1 MTTRNGTPPQTEQA
15 VRLPL
20 TAGQQRIWFAETFED
35 AAPAYNVPVAVR
47 LRGPLDE
54 QRLRTALDTLTRR
67 HAALRARFT
76 VDENGEPWHEIDPD
90 APFDLDVADLTGGT
104 LEAARTAAAG
114 FGWQPLDLMNG
125 PLARARLL
133 RLGPD
138 DAVLVF
144 NVHHIV
150 FDDWSTGILLR
161 NLGAA
166 YQKGAAWTGPELD
179 YPHLIRQENERLAG
193 LDAEKHLRYWA
204 DGLTGLRHLAV
215 PTDRPRHR
223 HHRGA
228 GAAVHFVIPA
238 DTADGIRALA
248 RTSRSSVY
256 MVLLAALQATLS
268 DWSGGPDVAV
278 TSPVATRSVPGSEDV
293 IGYLVNTVVQRVRV
307 LPGSSFTA
315 LLADTRRTALHNY
328 AHQDI
333 PFDQVVR
340 RVRPQ
345 RTPTGTAL
353 FQVGFNYQNAVG
365 ETLDLPGISV
375 ETVTVPRATA
385 KFDLLL
391 DVADEAGAM
400 AAFLEYDSGLF
411 DPAGIEALSAAL
423 MRGLTAVAAD
433 ADAGVDV
440 FAVAPSGALRLLAP
454 LGPVPSRRS
463 APADFALTAG
473 QQRMWTAHQLRPDSA
488 EHACPLAL
496 ALDGPLDRAALTA
509 ALTGLVSRHEAL
521 RARIVAGADGRP
533 HWTAS
538 RPAAIIP
545 RYADVRNA
553 ADPAAALTDRLTDEL
568 ARPFDLAAG
577 PLTRVL
583 LVRTG
588 DERHVLLLSVAHV
601 AADGQSLDVLR
612 DELLHLYRE
621 AAGGDGPALPEPVSF
636 RDFTLAR
643 VTEEAEPAAER
654 LDWWRRRLAG
664 AVAPRLPADVPGA
677 AARTG
682 RGATLTVTV
691 PDGTTAALRR
701 LAASSRTTPNMV
713 LLACFHALLS
723 RWTGAPRTCVGTPL
737 ADRLHADGES
747 VAGFFVDTVPRPV
760 DLSADPTM
768 LSLIETVRT
777 DDLDTHRY
785 SRGRVRSAAGRAVP
799 GCSVEGLLAE
809 LRRRGDLPAESPFTV
824 LFDVRHVDRTPVTV
838 AGLTVLDA
846 ALPRLSASADLTA
859 DLELDGDGGLS
870 ATMEYATDLFSTA
883 AAERLVARFL
893 AVLEQ
898 TAANPDIRVSELD
911 GGGAEVLP
919 WDAQTPADEPDRPIH
934 VLITEQAARTPS
946 AAAVVCGTDRLTYA
960 ELTERAGN
968 LARRLVALGVRPEQ
982 PVAVHLPRG
991 VDSVVALLAV
1001 LRSGG
1006 ALLPVDPVLP
1016 AERKRALL
1024 LDSGTRF
1031 AVVDSD
1037 PPRPDSDP
1045 PRPDSG
1051 LARPDSGLTLPDGVV
1066 PVPVTGPD
1074 AGAAPLPAVDVE
1086 QPAYLIYTSGTSGRP
1101 KAVIGLHGMLTRHCR
1116 AMAAAYELTAA
1127 DRVLQF
1133 ASHSFDASLEQLLPG
1148 LTVGA
1153 TVVLRPDELWQPE
1166 EFPELLRRT
1175 AVTVAELPPAYWSA
1189 VVNRRGD
1196 APPPD
1201 RLRLLVLGGE
1211 AVSGDV
1217 ARRWLAWAPRCRL
1230 VNTYGPTEATIT
1242 ATAVDVT
1249 LAEAQAEIVGIGG
1262 PRYGA
1267 WVHVLD
1273 DALRPVPPGTT
1284 GELYLGGCLSRGYLG
1299 RPALTAERFLPDPVV
1314 PGARMYRSGDLVRA
1328 RPDGRLDFL
1337 GRADDQ
1343 VQIRGHRVEPG
1354 EVAARLA
1361 VAPGVETAAVVDHLA
1376 PDPGA
1381 ERLLVGYVVPAAGHR
1396 LDAAALSRFCSA
1408 TLPSYLVPT
1417 LFVEL
1422 DRLPLTTAGKVDRPA
1437 LPDPR
1442 QHGLRGTGR
1451 TEPRNDLE
1459 QLVADL
1465 FAAVLQTDPPGVFDD
1480 FFHLGG
1486 HSLRATQLVARLRES
1501 FDIEFSLTE
1510 LYATRTVAAVAESV
1524 LSALVADTQE
1534 GTA

>member
-1 MTTRNGTPPQTEQA
+1 MTTQEVTPPRTEQA

-54 QRLRTALDTLTRR
+54 QRLQIALDTLARR
-67 HAALRARFT
+67 HAALRARFA
-76 VDENGEPWHEIDPD
+76 VDHNGEPWQEIGPE

-104 LEAARTAAAG
+104 AEAARAAAAE
-114 FGWQPLDLMNG
+114 FGWQPLDLANG

-161 NLGAA
+161 HLGSA
-166 YQKGAAWTGPELD
+166 YREGAAWTGPELD
-179 YPHLIRQENERLAG
+179 YPALIQQENERLAG
-193 LDAEKHLRYWA
+193 LDAEKHLGYWA
-204 DGLTGLRHLAV
+204 DGLAGLRHLAV

-228 GAAVHFVIPA
+228 GAAVHFDIPA

-268 DWSGGPDVAV
+268 DWSGSPDVAV
-278 TSPVATRSVPGSEDV
+278 TSPVATRSVSGSEDV
-293 IGYLVNTVVQRVRV
+293 VGYLVNTVVQRVRV
-307 LPGSSFTA
+307 APGSSFTA

-353 FQVGFNYQNAVG
+353 FQIGFNYQNAVG
-365 ETLDLPGISV
+365 ETLELPGISV

-400 AAFLEYDSGLF
+400 TAFFEYDSGLF
-411 DPAGIEALSAAL
+411 DPAGIEALSEAL
-423 MRGLTAVAAD
+423 TRGLTAVAAD
-433 ADAGVDV
+433 ADVGVDV

-454 LGPVPSRRS
+454 LGPVPPRRPV
-463 APADFALTAG
+463 PADFALTAG

-496 ALDGPLDRAALTA
+496 SLDGPLDRAALTE

-521 RARIVAGADGRP
+521 RACIVAGTDGRP
-533 HWTAS
+533 HWTSS
-538 RPAAIIP
+538 RPAAIVP

-553 ADPAAALTDRLTDEL
+553 ADPDAALTDRLADEL
-568 ARPFDLAAG
+568 AHPFDLAAG

-588 DERHVLLLSVAHV
+588 DDRHVLLLSVAHV

-612 DELLHLYRE
+612 GELLHLYRQ
-621 AAGGDGPALPEPVSF
+621 ATGGDGPVLPEPVSF

-643 VTEEAEPAAER
+643 VAEEAEPAAER

-664 AVAPRLPADVPGA
+664 AVAPHLPADVPQA

-682 RGATLTVTV
+682 RGAALTVTV
-691 PDGTTAALRR
+691 PDDTTAALRR
-701 LAASSRTTPNMV
+701 LAASSRTTPNVV
-713 LLACFHALLS
+713 LLACFSALLS
-723 RWTGAPRTCVGTPL
+723 RWAGTPSTCVGTPL
-737 ADRLHADGES
+737 ADRLHADGET

-768 LSLIETVRT
+768 RSLVETVRT
-777 DDLDTHRY
+777 GDLDTHRH
-785 SRGRVRSAAGRAVP
+785 SRGRARSVDGRAVP
-799 GCSVEGLLAE
+799 GCSTEGLLAE

-824 LFDVRHVDRTPVTV
+824 LFDVRHVDRTPVSV
-838 AGLTVLDA
+838 AGLTVRDA

-859 DLELDGDGGLS
+859 DLELDADGRLS
-870 ATMEYATDLFSTA
+870 ATIEYATDLFSTA
-883 AAERLVARFL
+883 GAERLAARFL

-898 TAANPDIRVSELD
+898 TAANPDARVSELD
-911 GGGAEVLP
+911 GGDTEVLP
-919 WDAQTPADEPDRPIH
+919 WDAETPADEPDHPIH
-934 VLITEQAARTPS
+934 ILITEQAARTPW
-946 AAAVVCGTDRLTYA
+946 ATAVVCGEDRLTYT

-991 VDSVVALLAV
+991 VDAVVALLAV
-1001 LRSGG
+1001 LQSGG
-1006 ALLPVDPVLP
+1006 AFLPVDPVLP
-1016 AERKRALL
+1016 AERKRAFL

-1031 AVVDSD
+1031 AVVD
-1037 PPRPDSDP
+1037 
-1045 PRPDSG
+1045 G
-1051 LARPDSGLTLPDGVV
+1051 GLTLPDGVV

-1074 AGAAPLPAVDVE
+1074 AGAIPLPAMDSQ

-1101 KAVIGLHGMLTRHCR
+1101 KAVTGLHGMLTRHCW
-1116 AMAAAYELTAA
+1116 AMAAAYGLTAS

-1148 LTVGA
+1148 LTAGA

-1189 VVNRRGD
+1189 VVNRLGD

-1201 RLRLLVLGGE
+1201 LLRLLVLGGE

-1217 ARRWLAWAPRCRL
+1217 ARRWLAWAPQCRL

-1249 LAEAQAEIVGIGG
+1249 PAEAQAEIVGIGG

-1267 WVHVLD
+1267 RVHVLD
-1273 DALRPVPPGTT
+1273 GALRPVPPGTT
-1284 GELYLGGCLSRGYLG
+1284 GELYIGGCLSRGYLG
-1299 RPALTAERFLPDPVV
+1299 QPALTAERFLPDPVV
-1314 PGARMYRSGDLVRA
+1314 PGERMYRSGDLVRV

-1361 VAPGVETAAVVDHLA
+1361 VAPGVETAAVVDYLA
-1376 PDPGA
+1376 PEPGA
-1381 ERLLVGYVVPAAGHR
+1381 ERVLVGYVVPEAGHR
-1396 LDAAALSRFCSA
+1396 LDAAALSDFCSA
-1408 TLPSYLVPT
+1408 TLPSYMVPA

-1422 DRLPLTTAGKVDRPA
+1422 DRLPLTTAGKVDRQA

-1442 QHGLRGTGR
+1442 RNGLRGTDR
-1451 TEPRNDLE
+1451 TGPRNDLE

-1524 LSALVADTQE
+1524 LTALVSDTQE

>member
-1 MTTRNGTPPQTEQA
+1 MTTPNVAPPETAQA
-15 VRLPL
+15 ARLPL
-20 TAGQQRIWFAETFED
+20 TAGQQRIWFAELFED

-54 QRLRTALDTLTRR
+54 QRLRTALDTLARQ

-76 VDENGEPWHEIDPD
+76 VDENGEPWHEIDPH
-90 APFDLDVADLTGGT
+90 ALFDLDVVDLPGGT
-104 LEAARTAAAG
+104 VEAARTAAAG
-114 FGWQPLDLMNG
+114 FGWQPLDLANG
-125 PLARARLL
+125 PLARAQLL

-144 NVHHIV
+144 TVHHIV

-166 YQKGAAWTGPELD
+166 YQEGAAWTGPELD
-179 YPHLIRQENERLAG
+179 YPDLVRQENERLAG

-204 DGLTGLRHLAV
+204 DGLAGLRHLAV

-228 GAAVHFVIPA
+228 GAAIHFVIPA
-238 DTADGIRALA
+238 STADGIRALA

-268 DWSGGPDVAV
+268 DWSGSPDVAV

-293 IGYLVNTVVQRVRV
+293 VGYLVNTVVQRVRV
-307 LPGSSFTA
+307 VPGSSFTA

-328 AHQDI
+328 AHQDV

-340 RVRPQ
+340 RVSPR

-365 ETLDLPGISV
+365 KTLDLPGISV
-375 ETVTVPRATA
+375 EPVTVPRATA

-400 AAFLEYDSGLF
+400 TAFVEYDSGLF
-411 DPAGIEALSAAL
+411 DPAGIEALSETL
-423 MRGLTAVAAD
+423 TRGLTAVAAD

-454 LGPVPSRRS
+454 LGLVPSRRS

-488 EHACPLAL
+488 AHACPLAL
-496 ALDGPLDRAALTA
+496 ALDGSLDRAALTE

-533 HWTAS
+533 HWTS
-538 RPAAIIP
+538 RRPAVIIP
-545 RYADVRNA
+545 RYADVRSA
-553 ADPAAALTDRLTDEL
+553 ADPAAALTDRLEDEL

-588 DERHVLLLSVAHV
+588 DDRHVLLLSVAHV

-643 VTEEAEPAAER
+643 VAEEAEPAAER
-654 LDWWRRRLAG
+654 LDWWRRRLAN
-664 AVAPRLPADVPGA
+664 AVAPQLPVDVPAA

-691 PDGTTAALRR
+691 PDGTTAALRH
-701 LAASSRTTPNMV
+701 LAASSRTTPNVV

-723 RWTGAPRTCVGTPL
+723 RWTGNPRTCVGTPL
-737 ADRLHADGES
+737 ADRLHADGET

-760 DLSADPTM
+760 DLSADPTI

-777 DDLDTHRY
+777 GDLDTHRY

-799 GCSVEGLLAE
+799 GCSVEGLLGE

-824 LFDVRHVDRTPVTV
+824 LFDVRHVDRTPVAV
-838 AGLTVLDA
+838 AGLTVRGA

-859 DLELDGDGGLS
+859 DLELDTDGGLS
-870 ATMEYATDLFSTA
+870 ATLEYATDLFTTA
-883 AAERLVARFL
+883 AAEQLAARFL

-898 TAANPDIRVSELD
+898 AAAHPGVRVSELD
-911 GGGAEVLP
+911 GGGSAILP
-919 WDAQTPADEPDRPIH
+919 WDTRTPAGEPDCPIH
-934 VLITEQAARTPS
+934 DLITEQAARTPS
-946 AAAVVCGTDRLTYA
+946 ATAVVCGADRLTYA

-1001 LRSGG
+1001 LRAGG
-1006 ALLPVDPVLP
+1006 TFLPVDPVLP
-1016 AERKRALL
+1016 ADRSCALL

-1031 AVVDSD
+1031 AVVD
-1037 PPRPDSDP
+1037 
-1045 PRPDSG
+1045 G
-1051 LARPDSGLTLPDGVV
+1051 GLTLPNGVV
-1066 PVPVTGPD
+1066 PVPVTGPE
-1074 AGAAPLPAVDVE
+1074 AGPGPLPAVDVQ

-1166 EFPELLRRT
+1166 EFPELLHRT

-1189 VVNRRGD
+1189 VVNRLGD

-1201 RLRLLVLGGE
+1201 LLRLLVLGGE
-1211 AVSGDV
+1211 AVSGAV

-1249 LAEAQAEIVGIGG
+1249 LTEAQAEVVGIGG

-1267 WVHVLD
+1267 RVHVLD

-1284 GELYLGGCLSRGYLG
+1284 GELYIGGCLSRGYLG

-1314 PGARMYRSGDLVRA
+1314 PGERMYRSGDLVRA
-1328 RPDGRLDFL
+1328 RADGRLDFL

-1376 PDPGA
+1376 PEPGA
-1381 ERLLVGYVVPAAGHR
+1381 ERILVGYVVPDAGHR

-1408 TLPSYLVPT
+1408 TLPSYMIPA
-1417 LFVEL
+1417 LFVAL
-1422 DRLPLTTAGKVDRPA
+1422 DRLPLTTAGKVDRQA

-1442 QHGLRGTGR
+1442 RTGLRGTSR

-1459 QLVADL
+1459 QLVAEL

-1501 FDIEFSLTE
+1501 FDIEFSLTQ

-1524 LSALVADTQE
+1524 LSALVSDTQE

>member
-1 MTTRNGTPPQTEQA
+1 MTMRNVTPPQTEQA

-20 TAGQQRIWFAETFED
+20 TAGQQRIWFAEVFED

-54 QRLRTALDTLTRR
+54 QRLRTALDTLARR

-76 VDENGEPWHEIDPD
+76 VDENGEPWHEIAPD
-90 APFDLDVADLTGGT
+90 APFDLDVADLSGGT
-104 LEAARTAAAG
+104 VEAARTAAAG
-114 FGWQPLDLMNG
+114 FGWQPLDLANG

-179 YPHLIRQENERLAG
+179 YPDLIRQENERLAG

-228 GAAVHFVIPA
+228 GAAIHFVIPVN
-238 DTADGIRALA
+238 TADGIRALA

-268 DWSGGPDVAV
+268 DWSGSPDVAV

-293 IGYLVNTVVQRVRV
+293 VGYLVNTVVQRVRV
-307 LPGSSFTA
+307 VPGSSFTA

-391 DVADEAGAM
+391 DVADEAGGM
-400 AAFLEYDSGLF
+400 TAFLEYDSGLF
-411 DPAGIEALSAAL
+411 DPAGIEALSEAL
-423 MRGLTAVAAD
+423 TRGLTAVAAD

-440 FAVAPSGALRLLAP
+440 FAVGPSGALRLLAP
-454 LGPVPSRRS
+454 LGLVPSRRS
-463 APADFALTAG
+463 APADFALTTG
-473 QQRMWTAHQLRPDSA
+473 QQRMWTAHQLRPESA

-496 ALDGPLDRAALTA
+496 SLDGPLDRAALTE
-509 ALTGLVSRHEAL
+509 ALTGLVARHEAL

-533 HWTAS
+533 HWTLS

-545 RYADVRNA
+545 RYGDVRNA
-553 ADPAAALTDRLTDEL
+553 ADPAAALTERLADEL

-583 LVRTG
+583 LVRAG
-588 DERHVLLLSVAHV
+588 DDRHVLLLSVAHV

-643 VTEEAEPAAER
+643 VAEEAEPAAER

-664 AVAPRLPADVPGA
+664 AVAPRLPVDVPA
-677 AARTG
+677 AAAQTR
-682 RGATLTVTV
+682 RGATLAVTV

-701 LAASSRTTPNMV
+701 LAASSRTTPNVV

-723 RWTGAPRTCVGTPL
+723 RWAGTPRTCVGTPL
-737 ADRLHADGES
+737 ADRLHADGET

-777 DDLDTHRY
+777 GDLDTHRY
-785 SRGRVRSAAGRAVP
+785 SRGRVRSAPGRAVP

-824 LFDVRHVDRTPVTV
+824 LFDVRHVDRTPVAV
-838 AGLTVLDA
+838 AGLTVRDA

-859 DLELDGDGGLS
+859 DLEMDADGGLS
-870 ATMEYATDLFSTA
+870 ATIEYATDLFTTA
-883 AAERLVARFL
+883 AAERLAARFL

-911 GGGAEVLP
+911 GGGPEVLP

-946 AAAVVCGTDRLTYA
+946 ATAVVCGTDRLTYT

-1001 LRSGG
+1001 LRTGG
-1006 ALLPVDPVLP
+1006 AFLPVDPVLP
-1016 AERKRALL
+1016 AERKRAFL

-1031 AVVDSD
+1031 AVVDG
-1037 PPRPDSDP
+1037 
-1045 PRPDSG
+1045 G
-1051 LARPDSGLTLPDGVV
+1051 LTLPAGGLTLPDGVV

-1074 AGAAPLPAVDVE
+1074 PGAAPLPAVDVQ

-1196 APPPD
+1196 TPPPD
-1201 RLRLLVLGGE
+1201 LLRLLVLGGE

-1267 WVHVLD
+1267 RVRVLD

-1284 GELYLGGCLSRGYLG
+1284 GELYIGGCLSGGYLG

-1314 PGARMYRSGDLVRA
+1314 PGERMYRSGDLVRA

-1361 VAPGVETAAVVDHLA
+1361 VAPGVETAAVVDYLA
-1376 PDPGA
+1376 PEPGA
-1381 ERLLVGYVVPAAGHR
+1381 ERVLVGYVVPEAGHR
-1396 LDAAALSRFCSA
+1396 PDAAALSRFCSA
-1408 TLPSYLVPT
+1408 TLPSYLVPA
-1417 LFVEL
+1417 LFVAL

-1524 LSALVADTQE
+1524 LTALVSDTQE